1 MSIRW
6 LIIFFV
12 LAIFILID
20 SNGLPAN
27 CTKNGQ
33 MAEGDSANNINY
45 SNERL
50 NSLSEVIPSNSKVS
64 TETRKIPTCLNQ
76 ERIEHRGN
84 KNEKISKC
92 AEKNYEYLINA
103 LSKIAKVRSS
113 QEDPVV
119 IRQHSMA
126 NVFNDAKSISTYLQS
141 RVPVKNIGGPT
152 SFDTKSSS
160 KLISEDT
167 FNNTPNG
174 ELQRENF
181 HCHAIRDIYI
191 PEVKEKI
198 PSYACTFGDGH
209 NTFIL
214 SSKRFF
220 QDRRNNFH
228 INIDND
234 MLRKLNRSTITPT
247 NSQFNIIP
255 AVLVLKP
262 WHENYYIRNPQNYHD

>member
-1 MSIRW
+1 M
-6 LIIFFV
+6 
-12 LAIFILID
+12 D

-33 MAEGDSANNINY
+33 MAEGDSADNINY
-45 SNERL
+45 SNERPNL
-50 NSLSEVIPSNSKVS
+50 LSEASNSKVS

-76 ERIEHRGN
+76 ERIEHRSN
-84 KNEKISKC
+84 KNEEISKSK
-92 AEKNYEYLINA
+92 KNDQYLINA
-103 LSKIAKVRSS
+103 LSKIAKVRSY

-119 IRQHSMA
+119 TRQHSMA
-126 NVFNDAKSISTYLQS
+126 NVYNDAKNISTYLQS
-141 RVPVKNIGGPT
+141 RVSVKNIGGPT

-160 KLISEDT
+160 KLISENT
-167 FNNTPNG
+167 FNNTLNG
-174 ELQRENF
+174 ELQRGNF

-198 PSYACTFGDGH
+198 PSYACTFEDGH

-220 QDRRNNFH
+220 QDRRNNLH

-234 MLRKLNRSTITPT
+234 MLRKLNHSTITPT
-247 NSQFNIIP
+247 SSQFNIIP